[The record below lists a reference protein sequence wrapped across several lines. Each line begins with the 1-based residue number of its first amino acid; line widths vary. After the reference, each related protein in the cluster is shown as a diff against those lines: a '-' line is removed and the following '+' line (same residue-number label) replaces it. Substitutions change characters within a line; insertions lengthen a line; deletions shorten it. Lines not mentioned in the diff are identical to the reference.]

1 MVAAIELFVAN
12 GYGTTSI
19 AAVAKHAG
27 VAVQTVYATFGN
39 KPTILAAALDQTIA
53 GDDAAV
59 DVNAREWMRDV
70 LHAATAVDR
79 LDAYAAGVRRIMT
92 GAGDM
97 FMVVASAAAVDAEV
111 VQLAATTEARRRIGA
126 TSVINAVL
134 EVGSLRDGL
143 DAERAVDLLA
153 LFNSPATFHQ
163 LVRASNWSLDEYQ
176 DWLAGTLERELLA
189 PRR

>member
-1 MVAAIELFVAN
+1 VVAAIELFVAN